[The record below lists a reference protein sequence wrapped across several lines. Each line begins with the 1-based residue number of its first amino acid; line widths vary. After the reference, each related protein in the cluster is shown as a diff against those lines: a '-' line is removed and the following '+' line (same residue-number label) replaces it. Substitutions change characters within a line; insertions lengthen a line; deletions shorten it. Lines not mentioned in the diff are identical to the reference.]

1 MKLNLTINH
10 IPRCY
15 ETDPARR
22 LQEILAEH
30 GYNSVRDS
38 DDFEGFCGSD
48 TVLMNGEPVYSG
60 LIPAAAAQNAKVV
73 TADGLRDLGVLA
85 AKGVD
90 LTEDFFGEGCSPEIS
105 SGKAVL
111 RKTEGRLLTVPCC

>member
-38 DDFEGFCGSD
+38 DDFEGFCGS
-48 TVLMNGEPVYSG
+48 E
-60 LIPAAAAQNAKVV
+60 A
-73 TADGLRDLGVLA
+73 
-85 AKGVD
+85 
-90 LTEDFFGEGCSPEIS
+90 S
-105 SGKAVL
+105 S
-111 RKTEGRLLTVPCC
+111 RLQRHRMQRS